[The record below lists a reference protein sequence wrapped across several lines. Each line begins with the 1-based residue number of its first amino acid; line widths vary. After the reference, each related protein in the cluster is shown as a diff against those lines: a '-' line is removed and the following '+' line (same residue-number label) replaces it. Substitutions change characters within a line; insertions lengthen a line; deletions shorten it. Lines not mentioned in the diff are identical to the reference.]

1 LLPIKV
7 FHISHA
13 TTLYPAILL
22 YVSWPCYWNISS
34 HRALCIIGLST
45 NILQKRLAVQK
56 IHNKIYRSSRNLT
69 IIHTIHGQTVKYPLF
84 SAPRSSDDPE
94 NDNK

>member
-1 LLPIKV
+1 MYHDHVTETYPVIG
-7 FHISHA
+7 
-13 TTLYPAILL
+13 LY
-22 YVSWPCYWNISS
+22 
-34 HRALCIIGLST
+34 CIIGLST
-45 NILQKRLAVQK
+45 DILQKRLAVQK

-84 SAPRSSDDPE
+84 SVPRSSDYPE